1 MLLFKKNIHLQQ
13 DKSLLHMEIS
23 LDHHSPIPLHI
34 QAEELLR
41 TMISQPE
48 YQNGK
53 LLPNEV
59 ELSQQLHI
67 SRNTL
72 RQAINRL
79 VFEGLLI
86 RKKGYG
92 THVAPINVLSNA
104 RNWLSF
110 SQEMK
115 AQGITVRNFE
125 LHVSWKQA
133 SNPKVNT
140 FFNVPPTERLLCLER
155 LRGKPDLPFVYFISY
170 FNPSIGMT
178 GDEDFS
184 APLYDVL
191 EKQYKVIVR
200 TSKEAIS
207 AKGASAFTAEKLNI
221 EEGDPVLV
229 RKRYVYDLNDR
240 PIEYNVGYYRADS
253 FTYTIEFKRE

>member
-1 MLLFKKNIHLQQ
+1 
-13 DKSLLHMEIS
+13 MEIS

-140 FFNVPPTERLLCLER
+140 SNRTPIMSGTPKRKTGPSFRLFHFL
-155 LRGKPDLPFVYFISY
+155 FQ
-170 FNPSIGMT
+170 SIN
-178 GDEDFS
+178 
-184 APLYDVL
+184 
-191 EKQYKVIVR
+191 R
-200 TSKEAIS
+200 
-207 AKGASAFTAEKLNI
+207 
-221 EEGDPVLV
+221 
-229 RKRYVYDLNDR
+229 NDR
-240 PIEYNVGYYRADS
+240 RRRFQRTAVRRSRKAI
-253 FTYTIEFKRE
+253 